1 MQGRLLVDTDVLVEY
16 LRGRPEAADWLESQ
30 EADLAVSG
38 VSVAELF
45 AGVRG
50 SREAQRLEE
59 FLLALDVLPVTEE
72 IARLAGQYRR
82 RYGPSHGT
90 GLADALI
97 AATAATDG
105 AALATFNR
113 RHYPMLSDLVVPY
126 RRTP

>member
-1 MQGRLLVDTDVLVEY
+1 MPGRLLVDTDVLVEY

-30 EADLAVSG
+30 EAELAVSAI
-38 VSVAELF
+38 SAAELF
-45 AGVRG
+45 AGCRG
-50 SREAQRLEE
+50 AREAQRLEE
-59 FLLALDVLPVTEE
+59 FLLALDVLPATEE

-97 AATAATDG
+97 AATAAMDG

-126 RRTP
+126 PRTP